1 MKKKCIMEQKS
12 KEIDELMDNFEASIF
27 VTNEG
32 CQFNGSLPG
41 ILSCICGAIEMVCED
56 VPREV
61 VRECIEIAFHDEK
74 GKDKLIK
81 EAKEK
86 RKKSKELKKVE
97 KLLKEKSKK
106 KNCGLD
112 DLKEVVEAL
121 EELEK
126 NK

>member
-32 CQFNGSLPG
+32 CQFNGSLVG
-41 ILSCICGAIEMVCED
+41 VLSCICGAIESVCED

-74 GKDKLIK
+74 EKDKLIK

-86 RKKSKELKKVE
+86 TKKHKKVE

-106 KNCGLD
+106 KNCDLD
-112 DLKEVVEAL
+112 DLKEIIEAL
-121 EELEK
+121 DELEN